1 MIRKVLSVGLY
12 IIAGFFF
19 YMVCVLAF
27 IDGTAVGA
35 NGAAVGADDA
45 AFAKWL
51 PIIIFTVPAILTLV
65 VGLAIMGFQD
75 WRRDTGIV
83 LLSAAG
89 FTTFLVF
96 TFATMFMN
104 EQYRKM
110 MPPEMPDVLRFF
122 GDYITG
128 ATVIIGLALGGAL
141 LVITSRKR
149 RTAASG
155 ATS

>member
-27 IDGTAVGA
+27 IDG
-35 NGAAVGADDA
+35 AAVTNGGALGADDA
-45 AFAKWL
+45 AFAKWF

-75 WRRDTGIV
+75 WRRDAGIV

-89 FTTFLVF
+89 FTTLLVF
-96 TFATMFMN
+96 MFATMLMK
-104 EQYRKM
+104 EESRKM
-110 MPPEMPDVLRFF
+110 MPPDMLKFF

-128 ATVIIGLALGGAL
+128 AAVIVVLALAGGL
-141 LVITSRKR
+141 LVITSRKP
-149 RTAASG
+149 RTMA
-155 ATS
+155 

>member
-1 MIRKVLSVGLY
+1 VFSVGLY

-27 IDGTAVGA
+27 IDGAAVSP
-35 NGAAVGADDA
+35 NGAALGADDA

-65 VGLAIMGFQD
+65 VGLAIMGFQN

-83 LLSAAG
+83 LLSATG
-89 FTTFLVF
+89 FTTLLVF
-96 TFATMFMN
+96 MFATMLMK
-104 EQYRKM
+104 EESRKM
-110 MPPEMPDVLRFF
+110 MPPDILKFF

-128 ATVIIGLALGGAL
+128 AAVIVVLALAGGL
-141 LVITSRKR
+141 LLLTSRKP
-149 RTAASG
+149 RTAV
-155 ATS
+155 

>member
-27 IDGTAVGA
+27 IDGTAVT
-35 NGAAVGADDA
+35 NGAALGADDA

-51 PIIIFTVPAILTLV
+51 PIIIFTVPAILALV

-75 WRRDTGIV
+75 WRRDAGIV

-89 FTTFLVF
+89 FTTLLVF
-96 TFATMFMN
+96 MFATMLMK
-104 EQYRKM
+104 EESRKM
-110 MPPEMPDVLRFF
+110 MPPDMLKFF

-128 ATVIIGLALGGAL
+128 AAVIVVLALAGGL
-141 LVITSRKR
+141 LVITSRKP
-149 RTAASG
+149 RTLA
-155 ATS
+155 

>member
-1 MIRKVLSVGLY
+1 MIRRVLSVGFY
-12 IIAGFFF
+12 IVAGFLF
-19 YMVCVLAF
+19 YTVSVLAF
-27 IDGTAVGA
+27 IDD
-35 NGAAVGADDA
+35 AAVGAGDTG
-45 AFAKWL
+45 FPKWL
-51 PIIIFTVPAILTLV
+51 PMIIFAVPAILSLV

-75 WRRDTGIV
+75 WRRDAGIV

-89 FTTFLVF
+89 FTTFLIF

-104 EQYRKM
+104 EQYRKI

-128 ATVIIGLALGGAL
+128 ATVIVGLALGGAL
-141 LVITSRKR
+141 LVITSRKP
-149 RTAASG
+149 RTVASG